1 MKKTPIIPNIA
12 PIWQSQSWQNL
23 LANAY
28 DNCDDLLAAL
38 QLQKSDL
45 DTSVQAAADFPLRVP
60 ASYVAKMRVGDPND
74 PLLRQILPLG
84 AELEAVTGYSDDPL
98 EESARNPLPGIV
110 HKYHGRVLLITS
122 GACAINCRYC
132 FRRHFPYQDNN
143 PSLSEWQQSL
153 AYIAARPDIEEV
165 ILSGGDPLAASD
177 KYLARL
183 VAQIAAIPHVT
194 RLRIHSR
201 LPVVIPQRITPDTLA
216 WMDTDR
222 FDIAFV
228 VHANHPNEL
237 DQHSGEAFR
246 TLRQH
251 GVTLLNQGV
260 LLAGINDDTDTLVQL
275 SKALFNQGVL
285 PYYMHALDKV
295 AGAAHF
301 DVPRER
307 AQQLAQALLQALP
320 GYLVPKLVFTEPG
333 APHKMPL

>member
-23 LANAY
+23 LANAF
-28 DNCDDLLAAL
+28 DNSAELLEAL
-38 QLQKSDL
+38 HIDPSEVD
-45 DTSVQAAADFPLRVP
+45 SSMMAAADFPLRVP
-60 ASYVAKMRVGDPND
+60 ASYVAKMQAGDPSD
-74 PLLRQILPLG
+74 PLLRQVLPLG
-84 AELEAVTGYSDDPL
+84 AEMQAVEGFSADPL
-98 EESARNPLPGIV
+98 EEVARNPVPGIV

-143 PSLSEWQQSL
+143 PSLREWQQSL
-153 AYIAARPDIEEV
+153 DYIAARDDIEEV

-177 KYLARL
+177 KYLAKL
-183 VAQIAAIPHVT
+183 VAQIAAIPHVK

-216 WMDTDR
+216 WMDCQR

-237 DQHSGEAFR
+237 DDATAQAFKQ
-246 TLRQH
+246 LQQH

-260 LLAGINDDTDTLVQL
+260 LLAGINDDGDTLIRL
-275 SKALFNQGVL
+275 SKKLFHQGVL

-301 DVPRER
+301 NIDHAR
-307 AQQLAQALLQALP
+307 ARQLADELLTQLP
-320 GYLVPKLVFTEPG
+320 GYLVPKFVYTQAG
-333 APHKMPL
+333 AAHKITL

>member
-28 DNCDDLLAAL
+28 DNCADLLAAL
-38 QLQKSDL
+38 GLNEGDVNSSQ
-45 DTSVQAAADFPLRVP
+45 QAARDFPLRVP
-60 ASYVAKMRVGDPND
+60 ASYVAKMRQGDPND
-74 PLLRQILPLG
+74 PLLRQVLPLG
-84 AELEAVTGYSDDPL
+84 AELDVISGFSDDPL

-143 PSLSEWQQSL
+143 PSLNEWQQSL
-153 AYIAARPDIEEV
+153 DYVAARPEIEEV

-183 VAQIAAIPHVT
+183 VDQIAAIPHVR

-201 LPVVIPQRITPDTLA
+201 LPVVIPQRITQDTLA
-216 WMDTDR
+216 WMDVER

-237 DQHSGEAFR
+237 DSHTASAFAM
-246 TLRQH
+246 LRQH

-260 LLAGINDDTDTLVQL
+260 LLAGINDQLETLVAL
-275 SKALFNQGVL
+275 SKGLFTQGVL

-301 DVPRER
+301 DVSHTK
-307 AQQLAQALLQALP
+307 AQQLGAAMLKSLP
-320 GYLVPKLVFTEPG
+320 GYLVPKFVYTEPG
-333 APHKMPL
+333 AAHKILL

>member
-28 DNCDDLLAAL
+28 DNCDDLLTAL

-45 DTSVQAAADFPLRVP
+45 DTSLQAAADFPLRVP

-84 AELEAVTGYSDDPL
+84 AELEKVTGYSADPL

-143 PSLSEWQQSL
+143 PSLIEWQQSL
-153 AYIAARPDIEEV
+153 AYIAARPDVEEV

-183 VAQIAAIPHVT
+183 VAQIAAIPHVK

-216 WMDTDR
+216 WMDTKR

-237 DQHSGEAFR
+237 DQHSAEAFR
-246 TLRQH
+246 ALQQH

-275 SKALFNQGVL
+275 SKALFSQGVL

-301 DVPRER
+301 DVPREH
-307 AQQLAQALLQALP
+307 AQQLASALLHALP
-320 GYLVPKLVFTEPG
+320 GYLVPKLVFTAPG